1 MSYPFLPLL
10 LLTSFVVVAA
20 VVVVVPVS
28 ATAIV
33 DIVYCCC
40 CCLQVDTIDSDLL
53 FGNMPEIAA
62 LSSKLLHKLETA
74 TINVDINDQIIG

>member
-1 MSYPFLPLL
+1 MLLLLLLSYPFLPLL
-10 LLTSFVVVAA
+10 LLTSFVVV
-20 VVVVVPVS
+20 VIRVS

-40 CCLQVDTIDSDLL
+40 LQVDKIDSDLL